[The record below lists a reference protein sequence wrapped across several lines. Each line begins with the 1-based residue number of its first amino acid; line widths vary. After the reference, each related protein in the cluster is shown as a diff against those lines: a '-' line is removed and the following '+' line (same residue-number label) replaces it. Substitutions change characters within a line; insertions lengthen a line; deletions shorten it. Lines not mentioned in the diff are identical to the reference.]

1 MDTDAARTWSAARVR
16 RAHFAIATAF
26 AVHGAVQGSFATRI
40 PWIKDHLGLSAGQL
54 GLALVCPALGSMALM
69 PLAGRLMH
77 RLGSRTALR
86 LLLALWC
93 ASLVLPA
100 VAPGLPWLCLGLLAF
115 GASAG
120 MADVVMN
127 ALGVAV
133 EEHKGK
139 SIMSGLHGMWS
150 VGTLVGAAIG
160 VPAAHAGLDG
170 RVHLPAMAAVL
181 LVTGYL
187 ACAHAPDIHP
197 EADEDAPPRFA
208 LPPRAALVIGAIG
221 FCGVFAEG
229 GSADWCAV
237 YLRDITHASPA
248 TAALAYTAFTCTMA
262 VTRLLGDLVVRRL
275 GAVAAIRTGG
285 VVATAGGLL
294 VVLAHAPAPAIA
306 GFGLIGVGISVV
318 VPLCFA
324 AAGRRGP
331 VPSLAIAG
339 VATVTY
345 TSGLVAPAAI
355 GGIAGASSLTVS
367 FTLVTVLTLGLVV
380 GAGVVRPPAG
390 RRVAAGSP
398 VPAPAAERS

>member
-1 MDTDAARTWSAARVR
+1 MDTDATRTWSPARIR

-40 PWIKDHLGLSAGQL
+40 PWIKDHLDLSAGQL

-69 PLAGRLMH
+69 PLAGRIMH
-77 RLGSRTALR
+77 RLGSRLALR
-86 LLLALWC
+86 LLLAMWC
-93 ASLVLPA
+93 AALVLPA
-100 VAPGLPWLCLGLLAF
+100 VAPGLPWLCLSLLVF
-115 GASAG
+115 GATAG

-127 ALGVAV
+127 ALGVEV

-170 RVHLPAMAAVL
+170 RVHLSLMAALL
-181 LVTGYL
+181 LVVGFL

-197 EADEDAPPRFA
+197 AADEDAPPRFA

-221 FCGVFAEG
+221 FCAVFAEG

-248 TAALAYTAFTCTMA
+248 IAALAYTAFTCTMA
-262 VTRLLGDLVVRRL
+262 ATRLLGDIAVRRL
-275 GAVAAIRTGG
+275 GAVAAIRAGG
-285 VVATAGGLL
+285 VVATTG
-294 VVLAHAPAPAIA
+294 V
-306 GFGLIGVGISVV
+306 GLIGVGIAVV

-331 VPSLAIAG
+331 VPSQAIAG

-345 TSGLVAPAAI
+345 TSGLIAPAAI

-367 FTLVTVLTLGLVV
+367 FTLVTVLTLGLVA
-380 GAGVVRPPAG
+380 GAGVVRTPAG
-390 RRVAAGSP
+390 RTVAAGSP
-398 VPAPAAERS
+398 LPAPAADRS